1 MSLSSVRVVAAAEFA
16 AAVRLRWI
24 RWFAA
29 AFALL
34 VAGAAWAAGALS
46 EISGAESFARTT
58 VALVPLTLVLV
69 PLTALLLG
77 VTGQSGEPGT
87 EAFFFAQPVTR
98 FEVLLG
104 KWAGQAAALSAAV
117 GLGFGAGALVVAG
130 SAGADGLPRFLFFVA
145 VSAVLGA
152 VFLAI
157 AAAISAAVARRATAM
172 GVAAFAWF
180 FFVLLEDSAALAL
193 AGTLTGRAG
202 ARALFLSVF
211 GNPAAIARVLTLSVA
226 GTPHVLGAAGDAW
239 AFFLGGPAVAAAL
252 AGAALLVWTAG
263 SLAGAG
269 RWIRRRDL

>member
-1 MSLSSVRVVAAAEFA
+1 MNA
-16 AAVRLRWI
+16 AAVRTVAASEFRAATRLKWI

-34 VAGAAWAAGALS
+34 VVGAAWSAGALA

-87 EAFFFAQPVTR
+87 EAFFFAQPVGR
-98 FEVLLG
+98 FEVVVG
-104 KWAGQAAALSAAV
+104 KWAGQAAALSAAI
-117 GLGFGAGALVVAG
+117 GLGFGGGALVVAG
-130 SAGADGLPRFLFFVA
+130 SAGARGLPRFLFFVA

-180 FFVLLEDSAALAL
+180 FFVLLEDSAALAA
-193 AGTLTGRAG
+193 AGALTGRAG
-202 ARALFLSVF
+202 ARALYLSVF
-211 GNPAAIARVLTLSVA
+211 ANPAAIARVLALSVA

-239 AFFLGGPAVAAAL
+239 AFFLGGPVIAAAVA
-252 AGAALLVWTAG
+252 GGALLLWAAG

-269 RWIRRRDL
+269 RLIGRRDL

>member
-1 MSLSSVRVVAAAEFA
+1 VNLATVRTVASAEFRA
-16 AAVRLRWI
+16 AGRLKWI

-29 AFALL
+29 TFALL
-34 VAGAAWAAGALS
+34 VAGAAWAAGAMA
-46 EISGAESFARTT
+46 EITGAESFARTT

-77 VTGQSGEPGT
+77 VTGQSGETGT
-87 EAFFFAQPVTR
+87 EAFFFAQPATR
-98 FEVLLG
+98 FEIVLG

-117 GLGFGAGALVVAG
+117 GLGFGAGGLVVAS
-130 SAGADGLPRFLFFVA
+130 SAGGAGLPRFLFFVA
-145 VSAVLGA
+145 VAAILGV

-157 AAAISAAVARRATAM
+157 AAAISAAVTRRATAM

-193 AGTLTGRAG
+193 AGVWTGRAG

-211 GNPAAIARVLTLSVA
+211 GNPAAIGRVLALSVA

-239 AFFLGGPAVAAAL
+239 AYFLGGPAAAASF
-252 AGAALLVWTAG
+252 AGAALALWIV
-263 SLAGAG
+263 LALASA
-269 RWIRRRDL
+269 RTLILRRDL

>member
-172 GVAAFAWF
+172 GVAAFVWF

-211 GNPAAIARVLTLSVA
+211 GNPTAIARVLTLSVA

-239 AFFLGGPAVAAAL
+239 AFFLGGPAAAAAL
-252 AGAALLVWTAG
+252 AGGALLVWTAG

>member
-1 MSLSSVRVVAAAEFA
+1 VNA
-16 AAVRLRWI
+16 AAVRTVASSEFRAATRLKWI

-34 VAGAAWAAGALS
+34 VAGAAWSAGALS
-46 EISGAESFARTT
+46 EIAGAESFARTT

-98 FEVLLG
+98 FEVVLG
-104 KWAGQAAALSAAV
+104 KWAGQTAALSAAV
-117 GLGFGAGALVVAG
+117 GLGFGAGAVVVAA
-130 SAGADGLPRFLFFVA
+130 SAGAEGLPRFLFFVG
-145 VSAVLGA
+145 VSAALGA

-157 AAAISAAVARRATAM
+157 AAAISAAVSRRATAM

-180 FFVLLEDSAALAL
+180 FFVLLEDAAALAL
-193 AGTLTGRAG
+193 AGALTGRAG
-202 ARALFLSVF
+202 ARALYLSVF
-211 GNPAAIARVLTLSVA
+211 ANPAAIARVLTLSVA

-239 AFFLGGPAVAAAL
+239 SFFLGGPALAAAVAAAAL
-252 AGAALLVWTAG
+252 VAWAAGA
-263 SLAGAG
+263 LAGAG
-269 RWIRRRDL
+269 RLIGGRDL

>member
-1 MSLSSVRVVAAAEFA
+1 MNA
-16 AAVRLRWI
+16 AAVRTIASSEFLAATRLKWV

-34 VAGAAWAAGALS
+34 VAGAAWSAGALA
-46 EISGAESFARTT
+46 EIAGAESFARTT

-98 FEVLLG
+98 FEVVLG

-117 GLGFGAGALVVAG
+117 GLGFGGGAVVVAA
-130 SAGADGLPRFLFFVA
+130 SAGGAGLPRFLFFVA
-145 VSAVLGA
+145 VSAVLGGA
-152 VFLAI
+152 FLAI
-157 AAAISAAVARRATAM
+157 AAAVSAAVSRRATAM

-180 FFVLLEDSAALAL
+180 FFVLLEDAAALAL
-193 AGTLTGRAG
+193 AGALTGRAG
-202 ARALFLSVF
+202 ARALYLSVF
-211 GNPAAIARVLTLSVA
+211 ANPAAIARVLTLSVA

-239 AFFLGGPAVAAAL
+239 AFFLGGPALAAAVAAA
-252 AGAALLVWTAG
+252 ALLAWTAG
-263 SLAGAG
+263 ALAAAG
-269 RWIRRRDL
+269 RLIRGRDL

>member
-1 MSLSSVRVVAAAEFA
+1 VSLATVRVLAAAEFS
-16 AAVRLRWI
+16 AAVRLKWVRWL
-24 RWFAA
+24 AA

-34 VAGAAWAAGALS
+34 VVGAAWAAGAMS

-87 EAFFFAQPVTR
+87 EAFFFAQPVAR
-98 FEVLLG
+98 FEIVAG
-104 KWAGQAAALSAAV
+104 KWAGQTAALSAAI

-130 SAGADGLPRFLFFVA
+130 SAGAEGLPRFLFFVA
-145 VSAVLGA
+145 VSAALGG

-157 AAAISAAVARRATAM
+157 AAVVSSAVPRRATAM
-172 GVAAFAWF
+172 SVAAFAWF

-193 AGTLTGRAG
+193 AGALTGRAG

-211 GNPAAIARVLTLSVA
+211 GNPTAVARVLTLSVA

-239 AFFLGGPAVAAAL
+239 AFFLGGPAAAAVL
-252 AGAALLVWTAG
+252 AGAALLVWTAAA
-263 SLAGAG
+263 LAGARALIG
-269 RWIRRRDL
+269 RRDL

>member
-1 MSLSSVRVVAAAEFA
+1 MSFSTVRVVAAAEFS
-16 AAVRLRWI
+16 AAVRLKWI

-34 VAGAAWAAGALS
+34 VVGAAWAAGAMS

-98 FEVLLG
+98 FEVVLG
-104 KWAGQAAALSAAV
+104 KWAGQTATLAAAI

-130 SAGADGLPRFLFFVA
+130 SAGGEGLPRFLFFVG

-157 AAAISAAVARRATAM
+157 AAAIAAAVSRRATAL

-193 AGTLTGRAG
+193 AGMLTGRVG

-211 GNPAAIARVLTLSVA
+211 GNPAAVARVLTLSVA

-239 AFFLGGPAVAAAL
+239 AFFLGGPAAAGAL
-252 AGAALLVWTAG
+252 AGAALLGWAAG
-263 SLAGAG
+263 SLAGASVLIG
-269 RWIRRRDL
+269 RRDL